1 MPVVSQPHELLES
14 DVYVNLLEQFGRDLH
29 LKCEGFNFAGSVKL
43 RTAASLVE
51 SLERAGKL
59 NPDSV
64 LVESSSGNLGIAV
77 AVIAAS
83 KGLRFVCVTDP
94 RCSPSTVRLI
104 RALGSQVVTVDRRD
118 DNGGYLGSRIAHV
131 RSMCEE
137 DDRYL
142 WLNQYENPANWMAHY
157 DITAPEICKQFPDLD
172 VLFVGAGTCGTLMG
186 CAKYL
191 RDNGSRVKVV
201 AVDAQGSVTFGGAPQ
216 RRLIP
221 GLGASVTPPLYE
233 GGLVDETVSVSE
245 VDTIRTCRALA
256 GHGLLFGGSTGTV
269 VHAALQWLE
278 RHDSGRTLR
287 SAAIA
292 PDLGERYL
300 ATIYDDEW
308 VRSHYG
314 AQALRTDDHLLSPH
328 AARTAGH
335 RSTGG

>member
-51 SLERAGKL
+51 SLERAGKV
-59 NPDSV
+59 NADSI

-83 KGLRFVCVTDP
+83 KGLRFVCVIDP
-94 RCSPSTVRLI
+94 RCSPSTVRMI
-104 RALGSQVVTVDRRD
+104 RALGSEVVTVDRRD

-142 WLNQYENPANWMAHY
+142 WLNQYENPANWLAHY

-172 VLFVGAGTCGTLMG
+172 VLFVGAGTCGTLIG
-186 CAKYL
+186 CARYF

-201 AVDAQGSVTFGGAPQ
+201 AVDAHGSVTFGGAPQ
-216 RRLIP
+216 QRLIP

-233 GGLVDETVSVSE
+233 GALINETVSVSE

-269 VHAALQWLE
+269 VHGALQWL
-278 RHDSGRTLR
+278 DSRDSDRTLR

-300 ATIYDDEW
+300 STIYDDDW
-308 VRSHYG
+308 VLSHYG
-314 AQALRTDDHLLSPH
+314 DEALCGEDRLLTPPRPR
-328 AARTAGH
+328 AADLKPL
-335 RSTGG
+335 GG